1 MIRVPGYRVFYLDSI
16 LEARRG
22 MSVYRDRMFKTV
34 VRGMKSVEDSDFEIP
49 GSFQGELREY
59 QKLGFKWMKT
69 LDELGF
75 GGILAD
81 DMGLGKTV
89 QVIALLLDE

>member
-1 MIRVPGYRVFYLDSI
+1 MLDGLGSDEGPDGRRGDPRVPGYRVFYLDSI

-59 QKLGFKWMKT
+59 QKLDLSG
-69 LDELGF
+69 
-75 GGILAD
+75 
-81 DMGLGKTV
+81 
-89 QVIALLLDE
+89 